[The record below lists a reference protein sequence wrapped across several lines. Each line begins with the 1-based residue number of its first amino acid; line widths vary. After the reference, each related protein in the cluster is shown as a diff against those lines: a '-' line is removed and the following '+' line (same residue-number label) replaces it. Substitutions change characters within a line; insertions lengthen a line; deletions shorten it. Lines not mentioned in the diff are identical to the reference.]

1 VCVVYAHSFIFRSL
15 SCSISLR
22 HRAGTRFNH
31 ASRTLIFNRSEEE
44 NKNSRD
50 SSDRSSTQTSKMKFT
65 AALSLL
71 LTPLVV
77 AKAVHNVY
85 PVQRRSPHS
94 RHLAARNG
102 HEKNSVT
109 GLTPSELA
117 LLGLS
122 GVGITETSVKEVI
135 ILWING
141 GGGAATTVINAPVT
155 TTVTVQA
162 GNAAATSV
170 ASEASSSA
178 SASTTV
184 AATASTVASGAGATH
199 TVTVGGPAGLVFSP
213 SEVKAA
219 IGDTVIFTFLSQNH
233 TATQSAF
240 ATPCEALAGGMD
252 SGFQPNPSNSVNPP
266 PQVAMQVMV
275 DTPLWFYCKQAGHCG
290 KGMTFSINP
299 TAAKTQAMFQAMAI
313 AQNGTGSSTTITGG
327 TSAGNGTGSSSSAAE
342 SSTLAAL
349 PSSTAAAD
357 AGSSATT
364 VAASAAST
372 TVAAGVAVGTG
383 VINTDGSCACAVVC
397 QVGAFPAVA
406 QGVGAFGGLS
416 GETSTPSSLTHD
428 QSANFDPQVPY
439 PPP

>member
-1 VCVVYAHSFIFRSL
+1 
-15 SCSISLR
+15 
-22 HRAGTRFNH
+22 
-31 ASRTLIFNRSEEE
+31 
-44 NKNSRD
+44 
-50 SSDRSSTQTSKMKFT
+50 MKFA

-85 PVQRRSPHS
+85 PVQRRSPHN
-94 RHLAARNG
+94 RHLAARSGND
-102 HEKNSVT
+102 KNSVT

-155 TTVTVQA
+155 TTVTVQG

-170 ASEASSSA
+170 AISSA
-178 SASTTV
+178 AASNTV
-184 AATASTVASGAGATH
+184 AATASSVASGAGATH

-240 ATPCEALAGGMD
+240 ATPCEPLAGGMD

-327 TSAGNGTGSSSSAAE
+327 TSAGGSNGTGSAAPAAD

-349 PSSTAAAD
+349 PSSTAATD
-357 AGSSATT
+357 AGSSATA
-364 VAASAAST
+364 VAAGAAST
-372 TVAAGVAVGTG
+372 TAPAGVAVGTG
-383 VINTDGSCACAVVC
+383 QINTDGSCACAVVC

-416 GETSTPSSLTHD
+416 GAIPSTMI
-428 QSANFDPQVPY
+428 AA
-439 PPP
+439 